1 MNCPHCTNGVVS
13 VDENDMIVLSACT
26 ECSGY
31 GIISVIECAN
41 ADNAALFELLW
52 NNPPP
57 ESTPDVPWTVPLWTD
72 EQIQT
77 LQMYAQIEA
86 VLADRPSFTELQV
99 DHTRPIS
106 HAEYI
111 AGYREW
117 KAKRT

>member
-31 GIISVIECAN
+31 GH
-41 ADNAALFELLW
+41 
-52 NNPPP
+52 
-57 ESTPDVPWTVPLWTD
+57 
-72 EQIQT
+72 
-77 LQMYAQIEA
+77 
-86 VLADRPSFTELQV
+86 RPSFTELQV